1 MTLRKTKILGLA
13 TTLLL
18 SSQAFA
24 ITFDD
29 AGDNRGIP
37 ADYAQYRPILSES
50 ELQIS
55 DPAGK
60 KGNKLYIATNTDFS
74 GVVNEVFYVD
84 KESEA
89 FVFKMTGDHKRN
101 ELRVHKNFNTS
112 LPHTF
117 YHLNA
122 SIEPVNPEASMKD
135 STSKQNEIT
144 YLQVHNKG
152 VTVDGKDN
160 IPHPLL
166 RVVWREGAGETA
178 GHYWAVIKDNALIC
192 KGKKGKENMGK
203 PACKSE
209 NAYKQ
214 YDLGKAKAGA
224 TDFNIIVGNSTLIV
238 NVDGEQKVNHNIDYW
253 SHLLSYFK
261 AGVYN
266 QFTNGESEAHF
277 YQLEYQVEHK

>member
-1 MTLRKTKILGLA
+1 MTLNKTKILGIA
-13 TTLLL
+13 STLLL

-60 KGNKLYIATNTDFS
+60 KGNKLYIATNTNFA
-74 GVVNEVFYVD
+74 GIVNEVFYVD
-84 KESEA
+84 KESED

-101 ELRVHKNFNTS
+101 ELRVHKNFNTA

-117 YHLNA
+117 YHLSA
-122 SIEPVNPEASMKD
+122 SLEPINPEASMKD

-152 VTVDGKDN
+152 ETVDGKNN

-166 RVVWREGAGETA
+166 RVVWREGKGDAQ
-178 GHYWAVIKDNALIC
+178 GHYWAVVKDNALIC
-192 KGKKGKENMGK
+192 KGKKGKENMNK
-203 PACKSE
+203 PECKSE
-209 NAYKQ
+209 NAYKH

-224 TDFNIIVGNSTLIV
+224 TDFDIIVGNKTLVV

-253 SHLLSYFK
+253 EHLLSYFK
-261 AGVYN
+261 VGVYN
-266 QFTNGESEAHF
+266 QFTDGESEAHF
-277 YQLEYQVEHK
+277 SKLEYKVEHK